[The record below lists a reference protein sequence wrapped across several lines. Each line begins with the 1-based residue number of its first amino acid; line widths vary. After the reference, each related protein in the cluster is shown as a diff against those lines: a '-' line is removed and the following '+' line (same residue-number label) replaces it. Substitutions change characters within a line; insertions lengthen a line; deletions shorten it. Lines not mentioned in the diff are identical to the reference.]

1 VYVRKVRTRS
11 QPESQ
16 SCANGTTSGNANPR
30 TSFAASASNASTVEV
45 PRRNNNTRPSNL
57 PPPVHPILL
66 DQDDE
71 SQFADSINQENSNGS
86 GGLNHTHLNQIV
98 IERLK
103 EIVGVKD
110 AVSNW

>member
-1 VYVRKVRTRS
+1 VYVRKVRTRP

-16 SCANGTTSGNANPR
+16 NGANGITSENANPR
-30 TSFAASASNASTVEV
+30 IRFAATASNASTVEV
-45 PRRNNNTRPSNL
+45 PRGNNNIRPSNL
-57 PPPVHPILL
+57 PPPVHPIV

-71 SQFADSINQENSNGS
+71 SQFAESVDQEDSNGS